1 VRGSS
6 ASNIE
11 QTFSQASAMVVS
23 ESRSQMNERQTLYAA
38 TRSNGGEIAMRILVV
53 EDDATVRHTISKL
66 LSDHGY
72 DVSIAVDGF
81 DALLQLERTIP
92 DLILSDLNMPQ
103 MSGFELLS
111 VVRRRFPEIL
121 VVASSGAYDS
131 SGVPNGVIADAFYA
145 KGQEDASRL
154 LEIISTLIRTGPL
167 THKDQ
172 NAPVWIPRNG
182 VGRDG
187 KPFVVLT
194 CTQCLR
200 SFPFAVD
207 HEPTGEVLRTPCI
220 YCPHEV
226 TYIID
231 FSRSVN
237 SPEKRAVEGGVSQ
250 IARKA
255 GLSTRRRIPQ
265 YAQFRWPQDR
275 PAERQSVDR
284 EIRFCASQPASAN
297 AVPTHPAAMTYVDQ

>member
-1 VRGSS
+1 MPGFYFQMERTMLLAAPYS
-6 ASNIE
+6 
-11 QTFSQASAMVVS
+11 MVPKS
-23 ESRSQMNERQTLYAA
+23 KT
-38 TRSNGGEIAMRILVV
+38 RILVV
-53 EDDATVRHTISKL
+53 EDDATVRLTISKL
-66 LSDHGY
+66 LGDEGY
-72 DVSIAVDGF
+72 EVSIANDGF
-81 DALLQLERTIP
+81 DALLQLQQRIP

-131 SGVPNGVIADAFYA
+131 SAIPNGVIADAFYA
-145 KGQEDASRL
+145 KGQESAAQL
-154 LEIISTLIRTGPL
+154 LTIIANLIRRGPSG
-167 THKDQ
+167 HKGE

-182 VGRDG
+182 TDHNG

-200 SFPFAVD
+200 SFPFTVD
-207 HEPTGEVLRTPCI
+207 HEPTAEVLKTPCI

-237 SPEKRAVEGGVSQ
+237 SPEKRAAWKVAFLKS
-250 IARKA
+250 RDK
-255 GLSTRRRIPQ
+255 
-265 YAQFRWPQDR
+265 
-275 PAERQSVDR
+275 
-284 EIRFCASQPASAN
+284 SA
-297 AVPTHPAAMTYVDQ
+297 

>member
-1 VRGSS
+1 MGTKSK
-6 ASNIE
+6 
-11 QTFSQASAMVVS
+11 T
-23 ESRSQMNERQTLYAA
+23 
-38 TRSNGGEIAMRILVV
+38 RILVV
-53 EDDATVRHTISKL
+53 EDDVTVRQTISKL
-66 LSDHGY
+66 LVAEGY
-72 DVSIAVDGF
+72 NVSTANDGF
-81 DALLQLERTIP
+81 DALLHLQQAIP

-131 SGVPNGVIADAFYA
+131 NAIPNGVIADAFYP
-145 KGQEDASRL
+145 KGQESAEKL
-154 LEIISTLIRTGPL
+154 LETIANLIRTGPIN
-167 THKDQ
+167 HEGE

-182 VGRDG
+182 KDYNG

-200 SFPFAVD
+200 SFPFTVD
-207 HEPTGEVLRTPCI
+207 HEPTGELLKTPCI

-237 SPEKRAVEGGVSQ
+237 SPEKRVAWKAAFLKSQ
-250 IARKA
+250 KESAAA
-255 GLSTRRRIPQ
+255 GNRR
-265 YAQFRWPQDR
+265 DG
-275 PAERQSVDR
+275 
-284 EIRFCASQPASAN
+284 
-297 AVPTHPAAMTYVDQ
+297 AA

>member
-1 VRGSS
+1 
-6 ASNIE
+6 
-11 QTFSQASAMVVS
+11 M
-23 ESRSQMNERQTLYAA
+23 LLAA
-38 TRSNGGEIAMRILVV
+38 TDSSMPKLKTRILVV
-53 EDDATVRHTISKL
+53 EDDSTVRQTISKL
-66 LSDHGY
+66 LCDEGY

-81 DALLQLERTIP
+81 DALLQLQHRVP

-131 SGVPNGVIADAFYA
+131 SAVPNGVIADAFYA
-145 KGQEDASRL
+145 KRQENASRL
-154 LEIISTLIRTGPL
+154 LEVIATLIRKGPL
-167 THKDQ
+167 NHKSE

-182 VGRDG
+182 TDHNGT
-187 KPFVVLT
+187 PFVVLT

-207 HEPTGEVLRTPCI
+207 HEPTGEILRTPCI
-220 YCPHEV
+220 YCPHDV

-237 SPEKRAVEGGVSQ
+237 SPEKRAAWKAAFLKSQ
-250 IARKA
+250 EK
-255 GLSTRRRIPQ
+255 
-265 YAQFRWPQDR
+265 
-275 PAERQSVDR
+275 
-284 EIRFCASQPASAN
+284 SA
-297 AVPTHPAAMTYVDQ
+297 